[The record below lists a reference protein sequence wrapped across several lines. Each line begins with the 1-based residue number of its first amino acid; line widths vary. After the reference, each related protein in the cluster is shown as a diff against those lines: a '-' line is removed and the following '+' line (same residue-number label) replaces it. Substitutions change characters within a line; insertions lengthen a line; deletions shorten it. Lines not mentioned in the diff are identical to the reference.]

1 MEQDKKQKVLIAILA
16 IAGLGAGYYYVF
28 VRESG
33 NEQAAVTQGP
43 TGRLERKKT
52 EGAVAKTEGRKERA
66 ETAVAAPVPTGRKER
81 EARPEATTTGRKTR
95 GKANTEIN
103 KKKKIVPA
111 A

>member
-1 MEQDKKQKVLIAILA
+1 VEQAKKQKLLIAILA
-16 IAGLGAGYYYVF
+16 VAGLGAGYYYVF

-33 NEQAAVTQGP
+33 DTQAAVAGP
-43 TGRLERKKT
+43 STGRKERKKT
-52 EGAVAKTEGRKERA
+52 E
-66 ETAVAAPVPTGRKER
+66 ETAKKETRRDKPQETAAAAPQPTGRKER
-81 EARPEATTTGRKTR
+81 TERPEAEASGRKTR